1 MRKRQC
7 GNFIKQQKI
16 FTRKKLYK
24 NLCTECKIAIKDN
37 IVYKVNKICKPSDT
51 RAFYNF
57 IN

>member
-1 MRKRQC
+1 MWKLYKTTK
-7 GNFIKQQKI
+7 NFYQ
-16 FTRKKLYK
+16 KKLYK